1 MKLRMLMVVAL
12 WAIVGFVMWFGYGMV
27 GAPTHFMAF
36 LFVTCCIVGAMI
48 PALWES
54 IVLVHRV
61 MNRRRYDFYSQ
72 LRRFMDSD
80 DWDARLWVDD
90 CTYFAVSWNDVTSM
104 WDVVLVASDGAGQPF
119 TPLGLDTF
127 YRLDDAICWV
137 ESKYD
142 QGGYEMSD
150 RGSIWSR

>member
-54 IVLVHRV
+54 IVLVQRLL
-61 MNRRRYDFYSQ
+61 NRERFNVYDCLHEFVNS
-72 LRRFMDSD
+72 DSD
-80 DWDARLWVDD
+80 NMYVDVD
-90 CTYFAVSWNDVTSM
+90 EYTYFHVLWNHDTRM
-104 WDVVLVASDGAGQPF
+104 WDVALMGSDGGSWDWF
-119 TPLGLDTF
+119 TLDSASF
-127 YRLDDAICWV
+127 FNRCDAAWWV
-137 ESKYD
+137 ESKH
-142 QGGYEMSD
+142 QEAGYEMSD
-150 RGSIWSR
+150 YGSI